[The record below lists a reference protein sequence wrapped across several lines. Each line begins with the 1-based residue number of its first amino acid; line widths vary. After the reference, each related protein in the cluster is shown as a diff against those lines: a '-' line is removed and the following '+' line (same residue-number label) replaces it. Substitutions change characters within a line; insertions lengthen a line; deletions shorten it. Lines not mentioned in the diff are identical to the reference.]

1 MSVVR
6 FYIDFFLL
14 KIKKK
19 TELPIKKF
27 YSCFYLF
34 IHRFMS
40 EILTKKILVLGS
52 RWSGKSLLIKR
63 LEDICSPLKTNNE
76 EFLSTTT
83 TIGKTLTVI
92 KYKRN
97 QSLEFH
103 ELGATLGCLW
113 KSFYTSTHFDKIIYV
128 IDSTQPW
135 AISFTLEQ
143 LKEISEQIPI
153 KPKTILLVFN
163 KTNEINS
170 LNKTALIELLD
181 LNSMWKGEI
190 DIIETNART
199 GMNLSSVLDWLT
211 R

>member
-1 MSVVR
+1 MS
-6 FYIDFFLL
+6 D
-14 KIKKK
+14 
-19 TELPIKKF
+19 
-27 YSCFYLF
+27 
-34 IHRFMS
+34 
-40 EILTKKILVLGS
+40 ILTKKILVLGS

-63 LEDICSPLKTNNE
+63 LEDICSPAKIANDD
-76 EFLSTTT
+76 EFLYTTT
-83 TIGKTLTVI
+83 TIGKTLTLM

-97 QSLEFH
+97 QSFELH
-103 ELGATLGCLW
+103 ELGATLGSLW
-113 KSFYTSTHFDKIIYV
+113 KSFYMSNHFDKIMYV

-153 KPKTILLVFN
+153 KPKNILLVFN
-163 KTNEINS
+163 KMNEINS

-181 LNSMWKGEI
+181 LNSIWTEEV

-199 GMNLSSVLDWLT
+199 GTNLPSLLEWLS

>member
-1 MSVVR
+1 
-6 FYIDFFLL
+6 
-14 KIKKK
+14 
-19 TELPIKKF
+19 
-27 YSCFYLF
+27 
-34 IHRFMS
+34 MS
-40 EILTKKILVLGS
+40 EISPKKILVLGS

-63 LEDICSPLKTNNE
+63 LEDFCSASKITSDD
-76 EFLSTTT
+76 FLCTTT
-83 TIGKTLTVI
+83 TIGKTLTTI

-113 KSFYTSTHFDKIIYV
+113 KTFYMSTHFDKILYV
-128 IDSTQPW
+128 VDCTQPW
-135 AISFTLEQ
+135 SISFTFEQ

-153 KPKTILLVFN
+153 KAKHLLLVFN
-163 KTNEINS
+163 KANEVNA

-181 LNSMWKGEI
+181 LNSIWKDDV

-199 GMNLSSVLDWLT
+199 GTNLSAVLDWLI

>member
-1 MSVVR
+1 MSD
-6 FYIDFFLL
+6 I
-14 KIKKK
+14 
-19 TELPIKKF
+19 
-27 YSCFYLF
+27 S
-34 IHRFMS
+34 
-40 EILTKKILVLGS
+40 TKRILVLGS

-63 LEDICSPLKTNNE
+63 LEEICSSSKITNDD
-76 EFLSTTT
+76 FLYTTT
-83 TIGKTLTVI
+83 TIGKTLTTI

-103 ELGATLGCLW
+103 ELGATLSCLW
-113 KSFYTSTHFDKIIYV
+113 KTFYMSTHFDKTIYL

-135 AISFTLEQ
+135 AISFTFEQ

-153 KPKTILLVFN
+153 KPKNILLIFN
-163 KTNEINS
+163 KINEINS

-181 LNSMWKGEI
+181 LNSIWNGEV

-199 GMNLSSVLDWLT
+199 GINLSSVLDWLT